1 MVGNDHTFQVFADLF
16 LTDNADSDPDQK
28 EEQVSPDFEQ
38 DEDHPVSTLLGEKA
52 ENEKEW

>member
-38 DEDHPVSTLLGEKA
+38 DEDYPVSTLLGEKA